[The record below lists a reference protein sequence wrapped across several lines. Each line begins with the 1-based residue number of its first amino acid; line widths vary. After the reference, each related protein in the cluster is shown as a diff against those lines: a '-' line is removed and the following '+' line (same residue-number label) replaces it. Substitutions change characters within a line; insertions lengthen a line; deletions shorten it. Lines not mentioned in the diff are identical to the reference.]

1 MHINLRRSYAWRQF
15 LLARVH
21 FLRALDARL
30 RTERRAERAG
40 REFLEVNDL
49 MAVSENELR
58 VHRAHENPLID
69 ELGRLAREWKVVDPL
84 AWAQWVRHMTVAE
97 HCTTSKARQLQI
109 ARWYR
114 RKLPHD
120 VSRAVDRLS
129 HHYYNERLIVKEL
142 RGLQMR
148 AGELPFAEPA
158 LEDDDIWAEELE
170 GVQYGLDFERP
181 HYINAFQDYVP
192 KGEGID
198 MFKHMMA
205 HFEARKT
212 RLQHCDEEEF
222 EELSVTFMR
231 WCKGALNHGLNLPD
245 VGGNF
250 DNAKS
255 QAILRL
261 ENYVD
266 SPIKYEPLGPGC
278 INDAAAAQDP
288 WASDR
293 RSASF

>member
-1 MHINLRRSYAWRQF
+1 MPINLRRLYTWRQ
-15 LLARVH
+15 LLRASVH
-21 FLRALDARL
+21 FFRALDARL
-30 RTERRAERAG
+30 RVERRAEQAG

-58 VHRAHENPLID
+58 VHRAHEDPLID
-69 ELGRLAREWKVVDPL
+69 ELGRLARGWKVVDPL
-84 AWAQWVRHMTVAE
+84 TWAQWARHMTVAE

-109 ARWYR
+109 ARWFR

-120 VSRAVDRLS
+120 VSHAVNRLS

-148 AGELPFAEPA
+148 AGELPFTEPA

-170 GVQYGLDFERP
+170 DVQDGLGFERP
-181 HYINAFQDYVP
+181 HYINGFQDYVP

-231 WCKGALNHGLNLPD
+231 WCEGALNHVLNLPN
-245 VGGNF
+245 VGGDF

-266 SPIKYEPLGPGC
+266 RPIKCEPLGPDC
-278 INDAAAAQDP
+278 INDAVAAQDP

-293 RSASF
+293 HSASF